1 MMFRFH
7 DSCHQNL
14 LLLFGSGLL
23 LLMGL
28 LNGCAPQPPIA
39 SPGHINTNQLPPPK
53 NDIPPLIQQHA
64 FIPSPQLTPPQETF
78 TVVVDNV
85 PVDKLLFAL
94 ARDANLNIDIHSG
107 IKGSITL
114 NAVNQT
120 LTQLLER
127 IANQIDLR
135 YQLNGTHL
143 IISPDLPY
151 LRLYKVDYV
160 NLARESTSEIS
171 VATQII
177 SDINRKVGGSS
188 SGGGDSG
195 GGGSANNNSTTQIKN
210 KSDNRFWEILK
221 ENIQA
226 ILASHQT
233 QEKSI
238 TGVEDNVI
246 VNPQSNVISVRATH
260 KQHEEIQR
268 FLDQV
273 MVNVQ
278 RQVLI
283 EATIVE
289 VRLNDNYQAGVDWQ
303 RIAGDFT
310 YQQSML
316 KGNIGQDS
324 PFYAFGYSNPESAFG
339 NISAM
344 VRLLE
349 EFGTVKVISSPQIMA
364 LNNQTAI
371 LKVVDNLVYFTTE
384 VEINE
389 TDTRSRETYTTQIST
404 VPVGLVMSV
413 TPQIS
418 DNDEVILNVRP
429 TISRVLDYKVDPNP
443 VLAQAGTVNRIPQIE
458 VREIESILK
467 VNNADIA
474 IIGGLMQ
481 DSSQQNKQ
489 GVPVLS
495 QLPLIGDLFSYRNDN
510 HAKSELI
517 IFLRPTVIKSAS
529 VSGDL
534 QNYQR
539 YLPDSSVPES
549 DAPTGFTL
557 P

>member
-7 DSCHQNL
+7 DSCHQNP

-28 LNGCAPQPPIA
+28 LNGCAPQPPIF
-39 SPGHINTNQLPPPK
+39 SPGHINTSQLPPPK

-94 ARDANLNIDIHSG
+94 ARDANLNIDIHPG

-135 YQLNGTHL
+135 YQLKGNHL
-143 IISPDLPY
+143 IVSPDLPY
-151 LRLYKVDYV
+151 LRLYKIDYV

-177 SDINRKVGGSS
+177 SDVSSGVGGS
-188 SGGGDSG
+188 GSG

-233 QEKSI
+233 QEKST

-246 VNPQSNVISVRATH
+246 VNPQSNVVSVRATH
-260 KQHEEIQR
+260 QQHEEIQR

-273 MVNVQ
+273 IANVQ

-289 VRLNDNYQAGVDWQ
+289 VRLKDNYQAGVDWQ

-316 KGNIGQDS
+316 RGNIGQDS
-324 PFYAFGYSNPESAFG
+324 PFYTLGYSNPESAFG

-371 LKVVDNLVYFTTE
+371 LKVVDNLVYFKTKVDITE
-384 VEINE
+384 TNNTII
-389 TDTRSRETYTTQIST
+389 RETYTTQINT

-418 DNDEVILNVRP
+418 DSDEVILNVRP
-429 TISRVLDYKVDPNP
+429 TISRTLDYKVDPNP
-443 VLAQAGTVNRIPQIE
+443 TLAQAGTVNRVPQVE

-467 VNNADIA
+467 VNNSDIA
-474 IIGGLMQ
+474 IIGGLME

-489 GVPVLS
+489 GIPVLS
-495 QLPLIGDLFSYRNDN
+495 QLPLIGDLFSYRSDN

-539 YLPDSSVPES
+539 YLPDSSLPEN

>member
-1 MMFRFH
+1 MVFH
-7 DSCHQNL
+7 FSDCCHQNQL
-14 LLLFGSGLL
+14 LLGYILL
-23 LLMGL
+23 IFIGL
-28 LNGCAPQPPIA
+28 LNACAPQPPIS
-39 SPGHINTNQLPPPK
+39 SPGHINTSQLPPSK

-64 FIPSPQLTPPQETF
+64 FIPSPQLTLPQETF

-94 ARDANLNIDIHSG
+94 ARDANLNIDIHPN

-135 YQLNGTHL
+135 YQLKGTHL

-151 LRLYKVDYV
+151 LRLYKVNYV

-177 SDINRKVGGSS
+177 SDVNRGVGGSS
-188 SGGGDSG
+188 GGGSSG
-195 GGGSANNNSTTQIKN
+195 GGGGANNNSTTQIKN

-226 ILASHQT
+226 ILTSHQT
-233 QEKSI
+233 ETKPGRQ
-238 TGVEDNVI
+238 EDNVV
-246 VNPQSNVISVRATH
+246 VNPQSNVISVRATS
-260 KQHEEIQR
+260 KQHEEIQH

-273 MVNVQ
+273 MANVQ

-289 VRLNDNYQAGVDWQ
+289 VRLNDSYQAGVDWK

-310 YQQSML
+310 YQQSLL

-324 PFYAFGYSNPESAFG
+324 PFYAFGYNNPESAFG

-384 VEINE
+384 VETTD
-389 TDTRSRETYTTQIST
+389 TDTRTRQTLTTQVNT

-418 DNDEVILNVRP
+418 ENDEVILNIRP
-429 TISRVLDYKVDPNP
+429 TVSRVIDFKVDPNP
-443 VLAQAGTVNRIPQIE
+443 SLAQAGTVNRIPQIE
-458 VREIESILK
+458 VRELESILK

-474 IIGGLMQ
+474 IMGGLMQ

-489 GVPVLS
+489 GIPVLS
-495 QLPLIGDLFSYRNDN
+495 QLPLLGDLFSYRSDN
-510 HAKSELI
+510 YSKSELI
-517 IFLRPTVIKSAS
+517 IFLRPTVIKDAS
-529 VSGDL
+529 LSGDL
-534 QNYQR
+534 QNYR
-539 YLPDSSVPES
+539 IYLPDSSVPEH

>member
-1 MMFRFH
+1 MMFRFS
-7 DSCHQNL
+7 DYYHQNPLLLRSL
-14 LLLFGSGLL
+14 LLLFIGSI
-23 LLMGL
+23 
-28 LNGCAPQPPIA
+28 NACAPQPPIS
-39 SPGHINTNQLPPPK
+39 SPSHINTNQLPPPK
-53 NDIPPLIQQHA
+53 NDIPPLIQQRA
-64 FIPSPQLTPPQETF
+64 FIPSPQLTLPQETF

-94 ARDANLNIDIHSG
+94 ARDANLNIDIHPN

-127 IANQIDLR
+127 VANQVDLR

-177 SDINRKVGGSS
+177 SDINRGVGGSS
-188 SGGGDSG
+188 GGGSGGEG

-210 KSDNRFWEILK
+210 KSDNLFWETLK
-221 ENIQA
+221 KNIQA
-226 ILASHQT
+226 ILTSYQT
-233 QEKSI
+233 ETKK
-238 TGVEDNVI
+238 GNPEDNVV
-246 VNPQSNVISVRATH
+246 VNPQSNVISVRATN

-273 MVNVQ
+273 MANVQ

-289 VRLNDNYQAGVDWQ
+289 VRLNDHYQAGVDWK

-310 YQQSML
+310 YQQALL
-316 KGNIGQDS
+316 KGNLGQDS
-324 PFYAFGYSNPESAFG
+324 PFYAFGYNNPESAFG

-384 VEINE
+384 LEINE
-389 TDTRSRETYTTQIST
+389 TETRSRETFTTQINT

-418 DNDEVILNVRP
+418 DNDEVILNIRP
-429 TISRVLDYKVDPNP
+429 TVSRVLDYKVDPNP
-443 VLAQAGTVNRIPQIE
+443 LLAQAGTINRIPQIE
-458 VREIESILK
+458 VRELESILK

-474 IIGGLMQ
+474 IMGGLMQ
-481 DSSQQNKQ
+481 DSFQQNKQ

-510 HAKSELI
+510 YAKSELI
-517 IFLRPTVIKSAS
+517 IFLRPTVIKAAGL
-529 VSGDL
+529 SGDL
-534 QNYQR
+534 QKYR
-539 YLPDSSVPES
+539 IYLPDSSVPENN
-549 DAPTGFTL
+549 APTGFTL

>member
-1 MMFRFH
+1 MVFRCR
-7 DSCHQNL
+7 DCCHQNP
-14 LLLFGSGLL
+14 LLFGSRWLLFIGLL
-23 LLMGL
+23 SA
-28 LNGCAPQPPIA
+28 CAPQPPIS
-39 SPGHINTNQLPPPK
+39 SPGHINNSPLPPPK

-94 ARDANLNIDIHSG
+94 ARDANLNIDIYPE

-151 LRLYKVDYV
+151 LRLYQIDYV

-177 SDINRKVGGSS
+177 SDVNRKVGGSS
-188 SGGGDSG
+188 GGGGGSSG
-195 GGGSANNNSTTQIKN
+195 GGGANNNSTTQIKN
-210 KSDNRFWEILK
+210 KSDNRFWEILT

-233 QEKSI
+233 QDQPSN
-238 TGVEDNVI
+238 VEDNVI
-246 VNPQSNVISVRATH
+246 VNPQSNVISIRATH
-260 KQHEEIQR
+260 QQHEEIQR

-273 MVNVQ
+273 IANVQ
-278 RQVLI
+278 KQVLI
-283 EATIVE
+283 AATIVE
-289 VRLNDNYQAGVDWQ
+289 VRLNDNYQAGVDWR

-310 YQQSML
+310 YQQSLL
-316 KGNIGQDS
+316 KGNLSQGS

-339 NISAM
+339 NISVM

-349 EFGTVKVISSPQIMA
+349 EFGSVKVISSPQIMA

-384 VEINE
+384 VEIYE
-389 TDTRSRETYTTQIST
+389 TETRSRETYTTQVST

-418 DNDEVILNVRP
+418 DNDEVILNIRP

-443 VLAQAGTVNRIPQIE
+443 GLAQAGTINRIPQIE
-458 VREIESILK
+458 IREIESILK
-467 VNNADIA
+467 VNNTDIA

-481 DSSQQNKQ
+481 DTTQQNKQ

-510 HAKSELI
+510 YAKSELI
-517 IFLRPTVIKSAS
+517 IFLRPTVIKDAS

-534 QNYQR
+534 HNYRR
-539 YLPDSSVPES
+539 YLPDASLPEH

>member
-1 MMFRFH
+1 MVFRFS
-7 DSCHQNL
+7 DCCHQNL
-14 LLLFGSGLL
+14 LLLGSILL
-23 LLMGL
+23 LFIGL
-28 LNGCAPQPPIA
+28 LNACAPQPPIS

-94 ARDANLNIDIHSG
+94 ARDANLNIDIHPN

-135 YQLNGTHL
+135 YQLNGNHL
-143 IISPDLPY
+143 IISPDSPY

-177 SDINRKVGGSS
+177 SDINRGVGGSGGS
-188 SGGGDSG
+188 SGGGG
-195 GGGSANNNSTTQIKN
+195 GSSANNNSTTQIKN
-210 KSDNRFWEILK
+210 KSDNLFWETLK
-221 ENIQA
+221 KNIQA
-226 ILASHQT
+226 ILTSHQT
-233 QEKSI
+233 GTKQGSQ
-238 TGVEDNVI
+238 EDNVV
-246 VNPQSNVISVRATH
+246 VNSQSNVISVRATS

-268 FLDQV
+268 FLDQI

-289 VRLNDNYQAGVDWQ
+289 VKLNDHYQAGVDWQ

-310 YQQSML
+310 YQQSLL

-324 PFYAFGYSNPESAFG
+324 PFYAFGYNNAKSTFG

-349 EFGTVKVISSPQIMA
+349 EFGTVKVISSPQVMA

-384 VEINE
+384 VQTTENNNQI
-389 TDTRSRETYTTQIST
+389 RQMVTTQVNT

-418 DNDEVILNVRP
+418 ENDEIILNIRP
-429 TISRVLDYKVDPNP
+429 TVSRVIDFKADPNP
-443 VLAQAGTVNRIPQIE
+443 TLAQAGTTNKIPQIA

-481 DSSQQNKQ
+481 DSSQQDKQ
-489 GVPVLS
+489 GIPVLS
-495 QLPLIGDLFSYRNDN
+495 QLPLLGDLFSYRSDSYT
-510 HAKSELI
+510 KSELI
-517 IFLRPTVIKSAS
+517 IFLRPIVIKDAS
-529 VSGDL
+529 LSGNL
-534 QNYQR
+534 QKYR
-539 YLPDSSVPES
+539 IYLPDSSVPENN
-549 DAPTGFTL
+549 APTGFTL

>member
-1 MMFRFH
+1 MVFRFS
-7 DSCHQNL
+7 DCCHQNL
-14 LLLFGSGLL
+14 LLLGSILL
-23 LLMGL
+23 LFIGL
-28 LNGCAPQPPIA
+28 LNACAPQPPIS
-39 SPGHINTNQLPPPK
+39 SPGHISTNQLPPPK

-94 ARDANLNIDIHSG
+94 ARDANLNIDIHPN

-135 YQLNGTHL
+135 YQLNGNHL
-143 IISPDLPY
+143 IISPDSPY

-171 VATQII
+171 VATQI
-177 SDINRKVGGSS
+177 SGVSGS
-188 SGGGDSG
+188 SGGGGSSGVGG

-210 KSDNRFWEILK
+210 KSDNLFWETLK
-221 ENIQA
+221 KNIQA
-226 ILASHQT
+226 ILTSHQT
-233 QEKSI
+233 ETKKGSQ
-238 TGVEDNVI
+238 EDNVV
-246 VNPQSNVISVRATH
+246 VNSQSNVISVRATS

-289 VRLNDNYQAGVDWQ
+289 VQLNDHYQAGVDWQ

-310 YQQSML
+310 YQQSLL

-324 PFYAFGYSNPESAFG
+324 PFYAFGYNNAKSAFG

-349 EFGTVKVISSPQIMA
+349 EFGTVKVISSPQVMA

-384 VEINE
+384 VQT
-389 TDTRSRETYTTQIST
+389 TDNNNQTRQTFITQVNT

-418 DNDEVILNVRP
+418 ENDEIILNIRP
-429 TISRVLDYKVDPNP
+429 TISRVIDFKADPNP
-443 VLAQAGTVNRIPQIE
+443 TLAQAGTTNKIPQIA

-481 DSSQQNKQ
+481 DSSQQDKQ
-489 GVPVLS
+489 GIPVLS
-495 QLPLIGDLFSYRNDN
+495 QLPLLGDLFSYRSDN
-510 HAKSELI
+510 YIKSELI
-517 IFLRPTVIKSAS
+517 IFLRPIVIKDAS
-529 VSGDL
+529 LSGNL
-534 QNYQR
+534 QKYR
-539 YLPDSSVPES
+539 VYLPDSSVPENN
-549 DAPTGFTL
+549 APTGFTL

>member
-1 MMFRFH
+1 MMFRF
-7 DSCHQNL
+7 SNCCHQNPL
-14 LLLFGSGLL
+14 LLRFLWLLFIGS
-23 LLMGL
+23 
-28 LNGCAPQPPIA
+28 LNACAPQPPIS
-39 SPGHINTNQLPPPK
+39 SPGHINASQLPPPK

-64 FIPSPQLTPPQETF
+64 FIPSPQLTTPQETF

-94 ARDANLNIDIHSG
+94 ARDANLNIDIHPN

-127 IANQIDLR
+127 IANQVDLR

-171 VATQII
+171 VSTQII
-177 SDINRKVGGSS
+177 SDINRGVGGN
-188 SGGGDSG
+188 SGGGSG
-195 GGGSANNNSTTQIKN
+195 GGGGGGGANNNSTTQIKN
-210 KSDNRFWEILK
+210 KSDNLFWETLK
-221 ENIQA
+221 KNIQA
-226 ILASHQT
+226 ILTSHQT
-233 QEKSI
+233 GTKQGSQ
-238 TGVEDNVI
+238 EDNVV
-246 VNPQSNVISVRATH
+246 VNPQSNVISVRATN

-289 VRLNDNYQAGVDWQ
+289 VRLNDHYQAGVDWQ

-310 YQQSML
+310 YQQTLL

-324 PFYAFGYSNPESAFG
+324 PFYAFGYNNANSAFG

-384 VEINE
+384 VETTD
-389 TDTRSRETYTTQIST
+389 TDTRTRQTLTTQVNT

-418 DNDEVILNVRP
+418 ENDEVILNIRP
-429 TISRVLDYKVDPNP
+429 TVSRVIDFKVDPNP
-443 VLAQAGTVNRIPQIE
+443 SLAQAGTVNKIPQIE

-474 IIGGLMQ
+474 IMGGLMQ

-489 GVPVLS
+489 GIPVLS
-495 QLPLIGDLFSYRNDN
+495 QLPLLGDLFSYRSDDYS
-510 HAKSELI
+510 KSELI
-517 IFLRPTVIKSAS
+517 IFLRPTVIKEAGL
-529 VSGDL
+529 SGDL
-534 QNYQR
+534 QKYR
-539 YLPDSSVPES
+539 IYLPDSSLPENN
-549 DAPTGFTL
+549 APTGFTL

>member
-1 MMFRFH
+1 MMFRFS
-7 DSCHQNL
+7 DYCHQNPL
-14 LLLFGSGLL
+14 LLRSLWLLFI
-23 LLMGL
+23 GL
-28 LNGCAPQPPIA
+28 LNACAPQPPIS
-39 SPGHINTNQLPPPK
+39 SPGHINASQLPPPK

-64 FIPSPQLTPPQETF
+64 FIPSPQLTLPQETF

-94 ARDANLNIDIHSG
+94 ARDANLNIDIHPD

-171 VATQII
+171 VSTQII
-177 SDINRKVGGSS
+177 SDINRGVGGSS
-188 SGGGDSG
+188 GGGSG
-195 GGGSANNNSTTQIKN
+195 GGGGGSSANNNSTTQIKN
-210 KSDNRFWEILK
+210 KSDNLFWETLK
-221 ENIQA
+221 TNIQA
-226 ILASHQT
+226 ILTSHQT
-233 QEKSI
+233 ATKQSNQEN
-238 TGVEDNVI
+238 NVV
-246 VNPQSNVISVRATH
+246 VNPQSNVISIRATS

-273 MVNVQ
+273 IANVQ

-289 VRLNDNYQAGVDWQ
+289 VRLNDHYQAGVDWQ

-310 YQQSML
+310 YQQALL

-324 PFYAFGYSNPESAFG
+324 QFYAFGYNNPESAFG

-349 EFGTVKVISSPQIMA
+349 KFGTVKVISSPQIMA

-384 VEINE
+384 VEI
-389 TDTRSRETYTTQIST
+389 TDTDARSRQTFTTQVNT

-418 DNDEVILNVRP
+418 ENDEVILNIRP
-429 TISRVLDYKVDPNP
+429 TVSRVIDYQVDPNP
-443 VLAQAGTVNRIPQIE
+443 VLAQAGTTNRIPQIE
-458 VREIESILK
+458 VREFESILK

-474 IIGGLMQ
+474 IMGGLMQ

-489 GVPVLS
+489 GIPVLS
-495 QLPLIGDLFSYRNDN
+495 QLPLVGDLFSYRNDDYS
-510 HAKSELI
+510 KSELI
-517 IFLRPTVIKSAS
+517 IFLRPTVIKETGL
-529 VSGDL
+529 SGDL
-534 QNYQR
+534 QKYR
-539 YLPDSSVPES
+539 IYLPDSSLPENN
-549 DAPTGFTL
+549 APTGFTL

>member
-1 MMFRFH
+1 MVFRCR
-7 DSCHQNL
+7 DCCHQNP
-14 LLLFGSGLL
+14 LLFGSRLL
-23 LLMGL
+23 LLIGL
-28 LNGCAPQPPIA
+28 LSACAPQPPIS
-39 SPGHINTNQLPPPK
+39 SPGHINNSPLPPPK

-64 FIPSPQLTPPQETF
+64 FIPSPQLTSPQETF

-94 ARDANLNIDIHSG
+94 ARDANLNIDIHPG

-151 LRLYKVDYV
+151 LRLYQIDYV

-177 SDINRKVGGSS
+177 SNVNRRVGGSS
-188 SGGGDSG
+188 GGGGDSG

-233 QEKSI
+233 QDKPSNI
-238 TGVEDNVI
+238 EDNVI
-246 VNPQSNVISVRATH
+246 INPQSNVISIRATH

-273 MVNVQ
+273 IANVQ
-278 RQVLI
+278 KQVLI
-283 EATIVE
+283 AATIVE
-289 VRLNDNYQAGVDWQ
+289 VRLNDNYQAGVDWR

-310 YQQSML
+310 YQQSLL
-316 KGNIGQDS
+316 KGNLSQDS
-324 PFYAFGYSNPESAFG
+324 PFYAIGYSNPESAFG

-384 VEINE
+384 VKISE
-389 TDTRSRETYTTQIST
+389 TEARSRETYTTKVST

-418 DNDEVILNVRP
+418 DNDEVILNIRP

-443 VLAQAGTVNRIPQIE
+443 VLAQAGTINRIPQIE

-467 VNNADIA
+467 VNNSDIA

-481 DSSQQNKQ
+481 DSTRQNKQ

-510 HAKSELI
+510 YAKSELI
-517 IFLRPTVIKSAS
+517 IFLRPTVIKDAS

-534 QNYQR
+534 HNYRR
-539 YLPDSSVPES
+539 YLPDASLPEN